1 MAEQSIHANHRE
13 RMRKR
18 FQENGF
24 DGFSDHEVLEY
35 ILFHAIPRKDVNP
48 LAHRLLD
55 HFGSVDRVMEA
66 SERKLIKVDGIGP
79 AAARLIAMLLPAD
92 RYYRMVKTKPA
103 RTIKSL
109 QELGD
114 YMESLLF
121 GAKVEV
127 VYAVYMDNL
136 NHILK
141 TEKCFEGTINA
152 STVFINM
159 LTSRMLTLGA
169 TQLVLAHNHPAGFAL
184 PSKEDIILTRQIS
197 EKLKTL
203 GLTLLDHVV
212 VAPDGYVSMRMSDRF
227 QATF

>member
-1 MAEQSIHANHRE
+1 M
-13 RMRKR
+13 
-18 FQENGF
+18 
-24 DGFSDHEVLEY
+24 
-35 ILFHAIPRKDVNP
+35 
-48 LAHRLLD
+48 
-55 HFGSVDRVMEA
+55 
-66 SERKLIKVDGIGP
+66 
-79 AAARLIAMLLPAD
+79 
-92 RYYRMVKTKPA
+92 
-103 RTIKSL
+103 
-109 QELGD
+109 
-114 YMESLLF
+114 F

-127 VYAVYMDNL
+127 VYAVYMDNR